1 MQLRCGVAV
10 AMAYRLAAAA
20 SITPLAQEFHM
31 QQLQLLK
38 KKKKTELMQ
47 FHQGYL
53 RRNVMCH
60 IRRYT
65 MPAYF
70 ITGVA
75 NLDLLV

>member
-1 MQLRCGVAV
+1 
-10 AMAYRLAAAA
+10 
-20 SITPLAQEFHM
+20 M